1 MEQKKIADFYD
12 NYVQKQVKIGANER
26 LISLFKRLIKL
37 GLNKNSKILEL
48 GCGVGI
54 FPKLLA
60 SKISV
65 GEIEA
70 VDLSEKSIK
79 SAKTILYNKKN
90 IHFAT
95 GDVVKYKPENS
106 DFHFITLMDV
116 IEHIP
121 LNEHGELFKNL
132 AKIATEKTQII
143 INIPNPKYIS
153 HLQKNEPES
162 LQIIDQ
168 AVELIPLVKNLEN
181 ADLEIL
187 YFEKY
192 SIWVK
197 EDYHFMVIRKNRKF
211 SVINIGGERSL
222 KNKIL
227 NKISK
232 KIDQIKYT

>member
-12 NYVQKQVKIGANER
+12 NYVQKQLKIGANER
-26 LISLFKRLIKL
+26 LISLFKRLINL

-54 FPKLLA
+54 FTKLLA
-60 SKISV
+60 SKISM
-65 GEIEA
+65 GKIEA
-70 VDLSEKSIK
+70 VDLSKKSIK
-79 SAKTILYNKKN
+79 SAKTILINKKN

-95 GDVVKYKPENS
+95 GDVVKYEPENS

-121 LNEHGELFKNL
+121 LSEHDELFKNL

-153 HLQKNEPES
+153 YLQKNKPES

-168 AVELIPLVKNLEN
+168 SVELIPLIKHLEN
-181 ADLEIL
+181 ADLEII

-192 SIWVK
+192 SIWLK

-211 SVINIGGERSL
+211 SVINIAGERSL

-232 KIDQIKYT
+232 KIDYFKYS